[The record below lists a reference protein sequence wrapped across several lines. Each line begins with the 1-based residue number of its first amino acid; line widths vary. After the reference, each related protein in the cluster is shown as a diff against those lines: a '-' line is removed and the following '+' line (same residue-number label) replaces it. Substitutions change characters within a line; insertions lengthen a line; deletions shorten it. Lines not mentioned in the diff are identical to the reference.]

1 MFVQKYCTNFFDEI
15 DYRAQN
21 FFGRPHHKPL
31 VSACSSQGESDLRY
45 DHNQSYNSSGNVT
58 NNFTGRPGLFPMTPP
73 NQIHHDFDIGKS
85 KTNEFIRRHSEISDA
100 DQHPDIRRHG
110 CDDIVTE
117 MFPKPEIPRQHSDDV
132 TWKYNKVYK

>member
-1 MFVQKYCTNFFDEI
+1 MSKNFNFVHLIFVIRKKLTPMLKIAEVVVVF
-15 DYRAQN
+15 
-21 FFGRPHHKPL
+21 
-31 VSACSSQGESDLRY
+31 
-45 DHNQSYNSSGNVT
+45 SGNLT

-132 TWKYNKVYK
+132 VDYSGGESYDTYYQPKFRPSLRCLLRVK

>member
-1 MFVQKYCTNFFDEI
+1 MSKNFNFVHLIFVIRKKLTPMLKIAEVVVVFSRN
-15 DYRAQN
+15 
-21 FFGRPHHKPL
+21 L
-31 VSACSSQGESDLRY
+31 
-45 DHNQSYNSSGNVT
+45 T

-85 KTNEFIRRHSEISDA
+85 KTNEFIRRYSEISDA

-117 MFPKPEIPRQHSDDV
+117 TGNPSSTF
-132 TWKYNKVYK
+132 